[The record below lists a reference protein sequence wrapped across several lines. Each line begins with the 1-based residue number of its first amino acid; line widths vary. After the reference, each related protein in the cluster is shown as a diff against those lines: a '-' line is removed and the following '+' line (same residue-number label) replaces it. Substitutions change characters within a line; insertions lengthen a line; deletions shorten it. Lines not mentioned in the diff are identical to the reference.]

1 MLIDSS
7 QLIQPSAK
15 HQFKSNSAGFTLIEM
30 MIVIAIIG
38 VLAAIAVPSYK
49 NYTVKS
55 KRADM
60 MAEMQNIASNIEAK
74 KLATGSY
81 TSVKIDGLAGNFP
94 RQGSAA
100 YTIAITPSS
109 TTADG
114 TKLTSGK
121 WTITAVPTAGQ
132 IGDGTLTLAAN
143 GTKCRVIN
151 SVSKCGMADEW
162 NK

>member
-1 MLIDSS
+1 MLKDSL
-7 QLIQPSAK
+7 QITQP
-15 HQFKSNSAGFTLIEM
+15 HVHYQGKSNLAGFTLIEM

-49 NYTVKS
+49 SYTVKS

-60 MAEMQNIASNIEAK
+60 MAEMQNIASSIEAK

-100 YTIAITPSS
+100 YTIAITPIS

-121 WTITAVPTAGQ
+121 WTITAAPTAGQ
-132 IGDGTLTLAAN
+132 TGDGKLTLAAN
-143 GTKCRVIN
+143 GTKCRIIN
-151 SVSKCGMADEW
+151 SVSECGMADEW

>member
-1 MLIDSS
+1 MLKDTS
-7 QLIQPSAK
+7 QLIQPRAK
-15 HQFKSNSAGFTLIEM
+15 HQFKSNLAGFTLIEM
-30 MIVIAIIG
+30 MIVVAIIG

-74 KLATGSY
+74 KLATGTY
-81 TSVKIDGLAGNFP
+81 ANVTTTGLTGNFP
-94 RQGSAA
+94 RQGTAVYS
-100 YTIAITPSS
+100 TAITPSP
-109 TTADG
+109 
-114 TKLTSGK
+114 LTEA
-121 WTITAVPTAGQ
+121 WTITATPITNGQ
-132 IGDGTLTLAAN
+132 MVADGTLTLAAN
-143 GTKCRVIN
+143 GTKCRTIN

>member
-1 MLIDSS
+1 MLKDSL
-7 QLIQPSAK
+7 QLIQPRAHYQAK
-15 HQFKSNSAGFTLIEM
+15 STLAGFTLIEM

-60 MAEMQNIASNIEAK
+60 MAEMQNIASSIEAK

-81 TSVKIDGLAGNFP
+81 SNVKPSDLEGSFP
-94 RQGSAA
+94 RQGTPV
-100 YTIAITPSS
+100 YT
-109 TTADG
+109 TTVTNPNDTDFDG
-114 TKLTSGK
+114 TKLTDGD
-121 WTITAVPTAGQ
+121 WLITAAPTAGQ
-132 IGDGTLTLAAN
+132 SGDGTLTLAAN
-143 GTKCRVIN
+143 GTKCRG
-151 SVSKCGMADEW
+151 SSCGMADEW

>member
-1 MLIDSS
+1 MPKDS
-7 QLIQPSAK
+7 L
-15 HQFKSNSAGFTLIEM
+15 QFKQLNGHYQAKSNLAGFTLIEL
-30 MIVIAIIG
+30 MIVIAIVGI
-38 VLAAIAVPSYK
+38 LAAIALPSYK
-49 NYTVKS
+49 SYTVKS

-60 MAEMQNIASNIEAK
+60 MTEMQNIASNIEAK

-100 YTIAITPSS
+100 YTIAITPIS

-114 TKLTSGK
+114 TKLTSGN
-121 WTITAVPTAGQ
+121 WTITAAPTAGQ
-132 IGDGTLTLAAN
+132 SADGTLTLAAN
-143 GTKCRVIN
+143 GTKCRIIN
-151 SVSKCGMADEW
+151 SVSKCGMSDEW